1 MRFADGDPDGAR
13 PVAEGD
19 LVTVDLPPGSCSRWR
34 QRLRIG
40 YLTGWNGNIFVRTQD
55 KSGFSEK
62 PVTFRV
68 GKGEAIPGL
77 DRGVVG
83 MLKGSI
89 EGSY

>member
-1 MRFADGDPDGAR
+1 M
-13 PVAEGD
+13 
-19 LVTVDLPPGSCSRWR
+19 VTVDLRPSSLLLLPRG
-34 QRLRIG
+34 LRIG

-68 GKGEAIPGL
+68 GQGEAIPGL

-83 MLKGSI
+83 MPKGI
-89 EGSY
+89 E